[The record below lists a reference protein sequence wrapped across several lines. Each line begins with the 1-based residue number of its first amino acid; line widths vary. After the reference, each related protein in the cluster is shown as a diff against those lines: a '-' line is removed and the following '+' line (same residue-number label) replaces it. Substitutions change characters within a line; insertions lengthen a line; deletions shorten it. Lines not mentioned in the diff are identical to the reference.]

1 MNSFMDAKTLLF
13 VGLGAMLVIYS
24 VTVFRGGLVMPT
36 ALQSARWVGSGIGVS
51 DMGRARIVPEPE
63 RCRTRQRGGSA

>member
-1 MNSFMDAKTLLF
+1 MDAKTLLF

-36 ALQSARWVGSGIGVS
+36 ALQSAIGFVTAFFDTLGI
-51 DMGRARIVPEPE
+51 
-63 RCRTRQRGGSA
+63 